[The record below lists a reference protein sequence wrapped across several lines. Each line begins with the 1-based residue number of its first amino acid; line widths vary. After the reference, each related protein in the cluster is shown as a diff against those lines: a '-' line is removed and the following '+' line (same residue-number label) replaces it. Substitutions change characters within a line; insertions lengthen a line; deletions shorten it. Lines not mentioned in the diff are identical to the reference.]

1 MPKMISGRI
10 LTSVSLNVQLSSP
23 PPVQHLQFSDSSP
36 MFLRRSSP
44 TSSLNDDEDDGF
56 QDIMDYNME
65 VRTSSYSISSMVY

>member
-1 MPKMISGRI
+1 MSRRV

-36 MFLRRSSP
+36 MFLRRSSL

-56 QDIMDYNME
+56 LDIMDDNME